1 MKKSQRGAAVAVV
14 VIGLIVLAAAS
25 ILLISQLLEERAA
38 RQRLEQET
46 AELRQEI
53 MNLKARPTRVLL
65 KRTRSSRGVS
75 KVSLSRSER
84 SP

>member
-25 ILLISQLLEERAA
+25 IPLISQLLEERAA

-53 MNLKARPTRVLL
+53 MNLKARPT
-65 KRTRSSRGVS
+65 S
-75 KVSLSRSER
+75 KVSLSRSAR
-84 SP
+84 SR